1 MSNRETQPL
10 ETGELTGDRQKA
22 EIVRMEK
29 QLKATTRELKLRLD
43 YLDQLAKEHEAEL
56 NRLRAEPPSPQQA
69 ARIKRIEQKLG
80 FYTAVR
86 SAAAGAE
93 QVGANRV
100 APNPDAKPGTQA
112 PQRVTVQDVFSMK
125 SIEAQSIV
133 AGARL
138 VIDELAPRM
147 KIIGGVLGKPA
158 QYSPAEL
165 TMVNKVKARAKTSP
179 ALMQRLQMIF
189 QQFTDATTAVTT
201 AEKLF
206 EQLKH
211 LTGREALQFLTGT
224 IKAPQLSG
232 KLYQLERLHV
242 EYAGDPDLSKLFPA
256 PQPISYP
263 TPQPDAPHA
272 EAKAKPKGGLMSLF
286 GFNKQ

>member
-43 YLDQLAKEHEAEL
+43 YLDQLAKEHDAEL
-56 NRLRAEPPSPQQA
+56 ARLRAEPPSPQRD
-69 ARIKRIEQKLG
+69 ARIRRIEQKLG
-80 FYTAVR
+80 FYHAVR

-93 QVGANRV
+93 QMGTSRI
-100 APNPDAKPGTQA
+100 APNPDAKPGTQ
-112 PQRVTVQDVFSMK
+112 PTQRVTVQDVYSMK
-125 SIEAQSIV
+125 SIEGQSIV

-138 VIDELAPRM
+138 VIDELQPKM
-147 KIIGGVLGKPA
+147 KVIGGVLGKPA

-165 TMVNKVKARAKTSP
+165 AMVNRIKARAKTSP

-189 QQFTDATTAVTT
+189 HQFTEAQSAVIT
-201 AEKLF
+201 AEKQF

-211 LTGREALQFLTGT
+211 LAGREALQFLTGT

-232 KLYQLERLHV
+232 KLYHLERLHM

-256 PQPISYP
+256 PQPVAYP
-263 TPQPDAPHA
+263 APALEQPT
-272 EAKAKPKGGLMSLF
+272 EQKAKPKGGLMGLF
-286 GFNKQ
+286 GFNK

>member
-10 ETGELTGDRQKA
+10 EGELSGDRQKA

-56 NRLRAEPPSPQQA
+56 NRLRAEPPSPQRD
-69 ARIKRIEQKLG
+69 ARIRRIDQKLG
-80 FYTAVR
+80 FYVAVK
-86 SAAAGAE
+86 SAANGAE
-93 QVGANRV
+93 QVGAARV
-100 APNPDAKPGTQA
+100 VPNPEARPGTQG
-112 PQRVTVQDVFSMK
+112 QRVTVQDVFSMK
-125 SIEAQSIV
+125 MIEAQSIV

-138 VIDELAPRM
+138 VIDELLPRM
-147 KIIGGVLGKPA
+147 KVVGGVLGKPA

-165 TMVNKVKARAKTSP
+165 TMVNKVKARAKASP

-189 QQFTDATTAVTT
+189 QQFTDATTALVN
-201 AEKLF
+201 AEKQF

-211 LTGREALQFLTGT
+211 LSGREALQFLTGT

-232 KLYQLERLHV
+232 KLYHLERLHV

-256 PQPISYP
+256 PQPVNYP
-263 TPQPDAPHA
+263 ALSAEQPA
-272 EAKAKPKGGLMSLF
+272 EQKAKPRGGLMSLF
-286 GFNKQ
+286 GLNKK

>member
-10 ETGELTGDRQKA
+10 EPGELTGDRQKA

-43 YLDQLAKEHEAEL
+43 YLDQLAKDHDAEL
-56 NRLRAEPPSPQQA
+56 ARLRAEPPSPQRDG
-69 ARIKRIEQKLG
+69 RIRRIEQKLG
-80 FYTAVR
+80 FYHAVR

-100 APNPDAKPGTQA
+100 VPNPDAKPGTQ
-112 PQRVTVQDVFSMK
+112 PTQRVTVQDVFSMK

-138 VIDELAPRM
+138 VIDELQPRM
-147 KIIGGVLGKPA
+147 KVIGGVLGKPA

-165 TMVNKVKARAKTSP
+165 TMVNKIKARAKTSP

-189 QQFTDATTAVTT
+189 QQFMDAQAAVVN
-201 AEKLF
+201 AEKQF

-211 LTGREALQFLTGT
+211 LSGREALQFLTGT

-232 KLYQLERLHV
+232 KLYHLERLHM

-256 PQPISYP
+256 PLPVSYP
-263 TPQPDAPHA
+263 SPAQEAPQ
-272 EAKAKPKGGLMSLF
+272 EQKAKPKGGLMGLF
-286 GFNKQ
+286 GFNK

>member
-10 ETGELTGDRQKA
+10 EPGELTGDRQKA

-43 YLDQLAKEHEAEL
+43 YLDQLAREHEAEL
-56 NRLRAEPPSPQQA
+56 ARLRGDPPSPQRD

-80 FYTAVR
+80 FYHAVR

-93 QVGANRV
+93 QVGANRI
-100 APNPDAKPGTQA
+100 APNPDAKPGTQ
-112 PQRVTVQDVFSMK
+112 PTQRVTVQDVFSMK
-125 SIEAQSIV
+125 LIEAQSIV

-138 VIDELAPRM
+138 VIDELQPKM
-147 KIIGGVLGKPA
+147 KVIGGVLGKPA
-158 QYSPAEL
+158 QYTPAEL
-165 TMVNKVKARAKTSP
+165 TMVNKIKARAKTSP

-189 QQFTDATTAVTT
+189 QQFTDAQGAVLT
-201 AEKLF
+201 AEKQF

-211 LTGREALQFLTGT
+211 LSGREALQFLTGT

-232 KLYQLERLHV
+232 KLYHLERLHM

-256 PQPISYP
+256 PQPVHYP
-263 TPQPDAPHA
+263 TPAP
-272 EAKAKPKGGLMSLF
+272 EAPQEQKVKPKGGLMGLF
-286 GFNKQ
+286 GFNK